1 MNGRGQYGSPRGR
14 SKHGMVGVGA
24 LYHSVGD
31 RAEAVKQL
39 AVDWTALY
47 QNLASQ
53 VGEITADP
61 KSASGYRLTTQREW
75 DAAPPDPKKVV
86 WWKTFAKPVFN
97 TWVAFKSEQLGGNRT
112 VASDYIAF
120 AERWQTDWDVYERW
134 KKKLDDLRVQA
145 SRWGFTISAPPAA
158 ELPTTVWDDLAKG
171 AGSVAKGA
179 GDTWTFVKYAA
190 WAALGLGTVI
200 ALSSVAQNLRTGRD
214 PAERYVKLFRQR
226 GRAVARAALP
236 PPVRFA
242 LPPGKPPSDR
252 GEEYR

>member
-1 MNGRGQYGSPRGR
+1 
-14 SKHGMVGVGA
+14 
-24 LYHSVGD
+24 
-31 RAEAVKQL
+31 
-39 AVDWTALY
+39 
-47 QNLASQ
+47 
-53 VGEITADP
+53 
-61 KSASGYRLTTQREW
+61 
-75 DAAPPDPKKVV
+75 
-86 WWKTFAKPVFN
+86 
-97 TWVAFKSEQLGGNRT
+97 
-112 VASDYIAF
+112 
-120 AERWQTDWDVYERW
+120 
-134 KKKLDDLRVQA
+134 LDDLRVQA

-171 AGSVAKGA
+171 AGSVALGA
-179 GDTWTFVKYAA
+179 SDTWTFVKYAA

-226 GRAVARAALP
+226 GRAVRAVARAALP

>member
-1 MNGRGQYGSPRGR
+1 MNGRGQYGSSMAI
-14 SKHGMVGVGA
+14 SKYGAVGVGA

-39 AVDWTALY
+39 AADWTALY

-53 VGEITADP
+53 SGEISPDS
-61 KSASGYRLTTQREW
+61 KSPSGYHITTQREW
-75 DAAPPDPKKVV
+75 DAAPPDPKKVE
-86 WWKTFAKPVFN
+86 WWKSSAKPVFN
-97 TWVAFKSEQLGGNRT
+97 TWVKFKSEQLGDRT

-134 KKKLDDLRVQA
+134 KKKLDTLRAEAQ
-145 SRWGFTISAPPAA
+145 RRGFAVSAPQAA
-158 ELPTTVWDDLAKG
+158 ELPTTVWSDLEKG
-171 AGSVAKGA
+171 AGNIAKGA

-190 WAALGLGTVI
+190 WAMLGIGTVV
-200 ALSSVAQNLRTGRD
+200 ALSSVAQNLRTGKD
-214 PAERYVKLFRQR
+214 PAERYAKMFRQR

-242 LPPGKPPSDR
+242 LPPGSSSE
-252 GEEYR
+252 GA